1 MNINPSTRT
10 FRNHRQGTTLIEI
23 VLASALTV
31 VLMMLVGMAIDVQ
44 LRSTDVGRTNVE
56 EAQLA
61 RAIMRVIESDLQNA
75 VWKNQIDFSIVEE
88 LDAGSLGAGD
98 LEGAAEGAG
107 IDVDDFSTDDLVSS
121 VLPPTTVGIY
131 GNSTELQVDISRLPR
146 IDEYTA
152 QYSSIR
158 DLGIE
163 DIPSDVKTVTY
174 FLLSPGMTTMNHGEV
189 GENPDE
195 TNQMG
200 LVRRVL
206 DRAVTQWA
214 INNGDV
220 QELDATA
227 EVIAPEVSMLMF
239 RYFDGYQWNDEWDSE
254 ELGGLPLAI
263 DVVIA
268 IRPLELTYEEVIESS
283 DQVLEYDAMSN
294 GSNMI
299 YRRLVRIPIAFPID
313 QEALEEED
321 LEGEF

>member
-1 MNINPSTRT
+1 MNINPSTRKS
-10 FRNHRQGTTLIEI
+10 RNHHQGTTLIEI

-31 VLMMLVGMAIDVQ
+31 VLMMLVGTAIDVH
-44 LRSTDVGRTNVE
+44 LRSTDIGRTNVE

-75 VWKNQIDFSIVEE
+75 VWKNQVDFSIVEDLSVDS
-88 LDAGSLGAGD
+88 LDPGL
-98 LEGAAEGAG
+98 AEGAG
-107 IDVDDFSTDDLVSS
+107 VDLDEINTEDLASS
-121 VLPPTTVGIY
+121 DLPPTTVGIY

-146 IDEYTA
+146 IDEYTP
-152 QYSSIR
+152 QYSGIR
-158 DLGIE
+158 DMGIA

-174 FLLSPGMTTMNHGEV
+174 FLLSPGMNGINHGEV

-195 TNQMG
+195 TNQVG

-214 INNGDV
+214 VNNGDV

-239 RYFDGYQWNDEWDSE
+239 RYFDGYQWNEEWDSE
-254 ELGGLPLAI
+254 DLGGLPLAI

-268 IRPLELTYEEVIESS
+268 IRPLELTYEEIIESS
-283 DQVLEYDAMSN
+283 DQTLGYDAIAN

-313 QEALEEED
+313 QEALEEEE